1 MTVIGATG
9 SVGQPMSLLLKQNAL
24 ISELALWGDARG
36 GVAKIP
42 GLAADLSHVNTPVK
56 VFGYSGPGNLS
67 AALQNA
73 DVVVIPAGVPRK
85 KGDSFQDYKIRSNK
99 YK

>member
-1 MTVIGATG
+1 MC
-9 SVGQPMSLLLKQNAL
+9 LLLKQNTL

-42 GLAADLSHVNTPVK
+42 GLAADLSHVNTPVR

-73 DVVVIPAGVPRK
+73 DVVIIPAGVPRK
-85 KGDSFQDYKIRSNK
+85 KGDQLQNYKHRINK
-99 YK
+99 YM